1 MSRFL
6 DEQGFLHFANGIK
19 EIFITKEQ
27 FKEHF
32 QSISNVDGLLY
43 EDNKLYLTY
52 QGKPISTP
60 VDLVDI
66 GNSEIYTIPE
76 VDEDGILYFSN
87 SCPDMDND
95 GILIF

>member
-6 DEQGFLHFANGIK
+6 DEQGFLHFVNGIK
-19 EIFITKEQ
+19 ELFVTKEQ
-27 FKEHF
+27 FKD
-32 QSISNVDGLLY
+32 ISNVDGLLY

-52 QGKPISTP
+52 QGKHISTP

-76 VDEDGILYFSN
+76 VDEDGILYFGN
-87 SCPDMDND
+87 SVCPDMDKD